1 MNENEMVQ
9 DDEISLFD
17 LVHSLLENWKPI
29 AVAALLGVLAGAG
42 AWWLKGYEAEV
53 KAKPVA
59 PLDFVEWRQ
68 VVAGLPALAESRALA
83 DASSGGEKRLYQ
95 MLSKGEWWSKNVTP
109 QYRYAKSDIKDLP
122 GIAKEEQER
131 GATIIES
138 VLFRAKGGDRAE
150 AIALATEAENFV
162 REGGLMMALKSIVER
177 LDLAGRRVTAEVQVK
192 ISREEVELGYLQKR
206 AAMLKKLAQ
215 QYPNNKQ
222 QNVLQSVLD
231 PQGDLV
237 RFLPLSTQLI
247 GVEMEIN
254 RIEES
259 LSRSRDRLE
268 GARVTNAF
276 VERGLPLLRSDEEG
290 FALAKKLMQIEA
302 EVRKGIDPA
311 NKAQMAAIDD
321 VANELNN
328 HYQRF
333 KSLFE
338 ADLMASVQRPARGL
352 LLALGLAGGGLAGI
366 LFVFVRTAWRRAR
379 REHEA
384 SGAA

>member
-1 MNENEMVQ
+1 MAP

-17 LVHSLLENWKPI
+17 LVQSLLENWKSI
-29 AVAALLGVLAGAG
+29 AVAALLGVLLEVG
-42 AWWLKGYEAEV
+42 AWWLKGYEAEI

-59 PLDFVEWRQ
+59 PLDFVEWRRI
-68 VVAGLPALAESRALA
+68 VVGLPALAESRALA
-83 DASSGGEKRLYQ
+83 ATSSGGDDRFYQ
-95 MLSKGEWWSKNVTP
+95 TLSKGEWWSKNVLP
-109 QYRYAKSDIKDLP
+109 QYRYAKGDIKDLA

-138 VLFRAKGGDRAE
+138 LLFRGKGGDRAE
-150 AIALATEAENFV
+150 AIALAAGVENFV

-177 LDLAGRRVTAEVQVK
+177 LDLTGRRVTAEVQAK
-192 ISREEVELGYLQKR
+192 ISRDEVELGYLQKR

-215 QYPNNKQ
+215 QYPDKQ
-222 QNVLQSVLD
+222 QNAFQLVLD
-231 PQGDLV
+231 PKGEAA

-247 GVEMEIN
+247 AVETAIN
-254 RIEES
+254 GLEES

-268 GARVTNAF
+268 VARITNAF
-276 VERGLPLLRSDEEG
+276 VERALPLVRSDTEG
-290 FALAKKLMQIEA
+290 FVLAKKLMQIEA
-302 EVRKGIDPA
+302 EVRKAIDPA
-311 NKAQMAAIDD
+311 NKAQLAAIDEL
-321 VANELNN
+321 ANELNS

-338 ADLMASVQRPARGL
+338 ADLMASVRRPALGL
-352 LLALGLAGGGLAGI
+352 FLALGLLGGGLAGI
-366 LFVFVRTAWRRAR
+366 LFFFVRTAWRRTR